1 VSSCDHLKWFLST
14 SNSDLTHTIGHL
26 FHTYLWWFSF
36 INHEYSIQKL
46 QKKIKQYLFLHFKNT
61 FNSTQATRDF
71 NIFSTQ
77 ATRPNWRMPWYFKKP
92 IVKIDSFKLF
102 MFYVFFFFFFF
113 CKYNFQTSMK
123 QVLYMSYPLLFF
135 IIIVT
140 YNFLPFIFH
149 AFYI

>member
-26 FHTYLWWFSF
+26 FHTYLWWFWF

-92 IVKIDSFKLF
+92 IVKIDGFKLF
-102 MFYVFFFFFFF
+102 MFYIFFFFF

-123 QVLYMSYPLLFF
+123 HELSS
-135 IIIVT
+135 IIF
-140 YNFLPFIFH
+140 YN
-149 AFYI
+149 YRYV

>member
-26 FHTYLWWFSF
+26 FHTYLWWFWF

-102 MFYVFFFFFFF
+102 MFYVFFFFF
-113 CKYNFQTSMK
+113 CEYNFQISMK
-123 QVLYMSYPLLFF
+123 HVLYMSYPLLFF
-135 IIIVT
+135 
-140 YNFLPFIFH
+140 YN
-149 AFYI
+149 YRYV